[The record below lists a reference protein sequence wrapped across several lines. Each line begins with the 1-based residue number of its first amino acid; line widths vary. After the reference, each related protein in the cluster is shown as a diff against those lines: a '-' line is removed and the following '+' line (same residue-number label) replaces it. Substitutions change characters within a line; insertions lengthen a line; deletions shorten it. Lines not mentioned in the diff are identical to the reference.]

1 MFDNIKKN
9 FIEENHDALYEY
21 VMEEME
27 KEELHKGL
35 WAKALALSEGN
46 NDKAKSLYMQ
56 YRVQAIKDECKSS
69 GLSLK
74 KLSKEQLFNAI
85 KNGFKSDKEPSKTD
99 EKPQKAKEEKKSYT
113 KLGGWLIF
121 FAIILVIGNL
131 NILMESLKVLT
142 SEHYETLEL
151 LLSKN
156 QAFMVSQINIQ
167 AYLLFFGLFFNIA
180 LTSLFFTKSNTT
192 RKFAIIY
199 FVVSIVNSIIMV
211 AMFMNEMNHLPKEL
225 FNAMYSSQDTI
236 KEFVRPIGISLISL
250 LWILYFIFSK
260 RVKATFTNQK
270 PIMLMIALSSIVPL
284 AMSIYHYTQM
294 NKIETPLVSL
304 TETVEVKKEQKL
316 SGVQI
321 DNKWGFIDT
330 KGNWIVQPIYDEVK
344 NFNDDLAS
352 VKINGKWGFIDRK
365 GNIAIEPTFEVA
377 DYFNEGL
384 ASIKIDGKYGS
395 IDKKGHLVIQPIFRA
410 GLHFQNGFALINE
423 HYKIKDATTGT
434 EEYVLKWGFI
444 DKKGTVIVSPSL
456 AGLSYFNEDLASVKI
471 NEKWGFINTKGEIV
485 IQSLFDKEAHF
496 YEGLASV
503 ELNGKHGFIDKK
515 GNWAIQ
521 PIFESA
527 SKFNEGLARVEMN
540 DKYGFIDKKGNW
552 VIQPLFK
559 FVDSSFYE
567 GLARFKLNDKVGF
580 IDKQGNIVI
589 QATFLGVE
597 RFENG
602 LAPFR
607 LEKDSK
613 IGFID
618 KQGNV
623 VIQPLYT
630 NAYSFQ

>member
-74 KLSKEQLFNAI
+74 KLSKEQLFDAI

-99 EKPQKAKEEKKSYT
+99 EKPQEEKEEKKSYT
-113 KLGGWLIF
+113 KFGGWLIF
-121 FAIILVIGNL
+121 FAITLVIGNL
-131 NILMESLKVLT
+131 NILIESLKVLT

-304 TETVEVKKEQKL
+304 TQNVEVKN
-316 SGVQI
+316 
-321 DNKWGFIDT
+321 NKDILLIMSKNNKNGYINTKGEWVIQPIFDSVYNFID
-330 KGNWIVQPIYDEVK
+330 G
-344 NFNDDLAS
+344 LAR
-352 VKINGKWGFIDRK
+352 VELNGKYGYIDTR
-365 GNIAIEPTFEVA
+365 GDWVIQPTF
-377 DYFNEGL
+377 DFIGRFNEGL
-384 ASIKIDGKYGS
+384 ASA
-395 IDKKGHLVIQPIFRA
+395 R
-410 GLHFQNGFALINE
+410 
-423 HYKIKDATTGT
+423 
-434 EEYVLKWGFI
+434 
-444 DKKGTVIVSPSL
+444 
-456 AGLSYFNEDLASVKI
+456 
-471 NEKWGFINTKGEIV
+471 
-485 IQSLFDKEAHF
+485 
-496 YEGLASV
+496 
-503 ELNGKHGFIDKK
+503 LNNK
-515 GNWAIQ
+515 Q
-521 PIFESA
+521 
-527 SKFNEGLARVEMN
+527 
-540 DKYGFIDKKGNW
+540 GFIDKKGNW
-552 VIQPLFK
+552 VIKPIFDDAMY
-559 FVDSSFYE
+559 FNE
-567 GLARFKLNDKVGF
+567 GLASVKLNGKYGYIDTKGDWVIQPAFDNSWYFNEGLAIVVLNNKSGFVDKKGNWVIQPIYDFFIAGFNEGLANVKLNGKWGF
-580 IDKQGNIVI
+580 IDKKGNWVI
-589 QATFLGVE
+589 KPIFDYAEHFNE
-597 RFENG
+597 G
-602 LAPFR
+602 LASVK
-607 LEKDSK
+607 LNGKY
-613 IGFID
+613 GYID
-618 KQGNV
+618 TKGDW
-623 VIQPLYT
+623 VIQPT
-630 NAYSFQ
+630 FEFIGSFNEGLAIVVLNNKSGFVDKKGNWVIKPIFDDAFDFSHGFSYVGIEGQYGYIDTKGNWVINPM